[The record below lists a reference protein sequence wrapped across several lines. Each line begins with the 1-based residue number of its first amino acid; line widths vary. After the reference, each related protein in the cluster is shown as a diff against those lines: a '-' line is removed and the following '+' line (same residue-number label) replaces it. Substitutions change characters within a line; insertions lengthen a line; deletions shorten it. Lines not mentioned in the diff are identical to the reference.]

1 MENKDRNLWKAIGL
15 EALDWAKTLGISFL
29 IVTITVNFFI
39 QTIRVDGS
47 SMYPTLESNEFG
59 LSNVLSVRLDQIER
73 FDIAVILMG
82 ENNKYLVKR
91 VIGLPGETISYR
103 NGILYVNG
111 EEVRESFLDTDYC
124 RNYNGVFMADIEEIT
139 LGENEYYCL
148 GDNRPNSKDSRYY
161 GPFQKKQIKCVGALI
176 LYPFDRFGL
185 KSW

>member
-1 MENKDRNLWKAIGL
+1 MENKDKNVWKAIGS
-15 EALDWAKTLGISFL
+15 EVLDWVKTLGISFL

-47 SMYPTLESNEFG
+47 SMYPTLEDNEFG
-59 LSNVLSVRLDQIER
+59 LSNVLSVKLDQIER
-73 FDIAVILMG
+73 FDIAVINI
-82 ENNKYLVKR
+82 ENKYLVKR
-91 VIGLPGETISYR
+91 VIGLPGETLSYR
-103 NGILYVNG
+103 SGILYING

-124 RNYNGVFMADIEEIT
+124 RNYNGVFTADIDEIT
-139 LGENEYYCL
+139 LGENEYFCM

>member
-1 MENKDRNLWKAIGL
+1 MENKNKNVWKAVGD
-15 EALDWAKTLGISFL
+15 EVLDWVKTLGISFL
-29 IVTITVNFFI
+29 IVTVTVNFFI
-39 QTIRVDGS
+39 RTIRVDGS
-47 SMYPTLESNEFG
+47 SMYPTLESDEFG

-73 FDIAVILMG
+73 FDIAVIYM
-82 ENNKYLVKR
+82 EKENKYLVKR
-91 VIGLPGETISYR
+91 VIGLPGETVSYR
-103 NGILYVNG
+103 SGILYING
-111 EEVRESFLDTDYC
+111 EEIRESFLDTDYC
-124 RNYNGVFMADIEEIT
+124 RNFNGVFMVDIDEIT

>member
-1 MENKDRNLWKAIGL
+1 MENKNKELWKAIGN
-15 EALDWAKTLGISFL
+15 EALDWAKTLAVSFL

-39 QTIRVDGS
+39 RTIQVDGS
-47 SMYPTLESNEFG
+47 SMYPTLESDEFG

-73 FDIAVILMG
+73 FDIAVIYM
-82 ENNKYLVKR
+82 EKDNKYLVKR
-91 VIGLPGETISYR
+91 VIGLPGETVSYR
-103 NGILYVNG
+103 SGILYING
-111 EEVRESFLDTDYC
+111 EEVRERFLDTDYC
-124 RNYNGVFMADIEEIT
+124 RNYNGVFMGDIDEIT

-185 KSW
+185 RSW